1 MANNEADAH
10 NRFIMRNDVESTSI
24 AIAFLHIV
32 VGVFP
37 RLRSTYVDVY
47 LTEACAMPKA
57 PAHSIAAGSSW
68 A

>member
-1 MANNEADAH
+1 MAKNEADEH
-10 NRFIMRNDVESTSI
+10 NHIIMGNDMESTWI

-32 VGVFP
+32 VDVFP

-47 LTEACAMPKA
+47 STEAYAMPKA
-57 PAHSIAAGSSW
+57 AHSKAAGSSW